1 MCVSWGDSVVKFDS
15 EIVTFLSKNVFL
27 PCTRILSYSL
37 LHTPMHA
44 AHCLVK
50 ANQLLAQGLFQLS
63 FLSSLTLLYST
74 YLSLCSFS
82 TSSPWSCELNRNP
95 EQCYQLWTFVF
106 FCRRWGSI
114 HVTRT
119 QWRKGKLCFHPR
131 FLSKQCIVCCCS
143 FEKNLLKLRSQPVER
158 TNCLQTTHPHP
169 IHYIT
174 NLRALFIQSLI
185 HR

>member
-37 LHTPMHA
+37 LHTPMHD

-74 YLSLCSFS
+74 YLSLSLVIFHVFALVVRIEQKSRAMLPIMDICIFLQKMGKYSCHTHS
-82 TSSPWSCELNRNP
+82 VKKRKAMLSSPVPIKIMYCLLLFVWEKSSEA
-95 EQCYQLWTFVF
+95 TFPT
-106 FCRRWGSI
+106 RR
-114 HVTRT
+114 TD
-119 QWRKGKLCFHPR
+119 KLFADHPPSSNT
-131 FLSKQCIVCCCS
+131 LY
-143 FEKNLLKLRSQPVER
+143 N
-158 TNCLQTTHPHP
+158 
-169 IHYIT
+169 
-174 NLRALFIQSLI
+174 
-185 HR
+185 